1 MRDRR
6 GQLSTPVVEAGLG
19 VILIF
24 AVVSTFALG
33 VPAPDTQQ
41 AQLGIYAEDTAT
53 VLSGESPQHQ
63 DATRLTELARSEAAF
78 DREHERL
85 DRRLDRLLPDNLLYQ
100 VETEHGVV
108 GMQRPSSV
116 AYGSAT
122 VPTEYGDVTIRVW
135 YA

>member
-1 MRDRR
+1 MGDRR

-33 VPAPDTQQ
+33 VPGPDTQQ

-116 AYGSAT
+116 SYGSAT
-122 VPTEYGDVTIRVW
+122 VPTEYGDVTVRVW